1 MYEQPAATS
10 LEPAVYIE
18 QRKPRKTKRGLDP
31 QTARD
36 TEADDLEAEDINDQQ
51 PPAKALKIQAAASVE
66 GEDSTALAAGAKRKP
81 KSKAKKPQAK
91 DSDGPTA
98 AKSSKPKAKAKA
110 KALKAAP
117 AEGKDSNDLAAAAGE
132 SQPEGKAKD
141 PNPNDEPKRKAK
153 DEALEPPRQTAE
165 AEDDPARDL
174 GDEAMSELVKLSV
187 DELCTLH
194 GAVRSP
200 AWVSVNNV
208 YSNAYRKALT
218 RAKLTV
224 AQARLRARVASAIW
238 RRGGCGLFL
247 KQLCTPFTQPRARKQ
262 KADQAADPDGEAE
275 KADDIEHGNVENAR
289 GGDAV

>member
-66 GEDSTALAAGAKRKP
+66 GEDFTALAAGAKRKP

-117 AEGKDSNDLAAAAGE
+117 AEGKDFNGLAAAAGE

-174 GDEAMSELVKLSV
+174 GDEAMNELVKLSV

-194 GAVRSP
+194 GGAQSGLGFGEQCLLECLPEGVDACQADGSAGKAACSSRLRDLAEGRLWSVHQAALHALHP
-200 AWVSVNNV
+200 AP
-208 YSNAYRKALT
+208 R
-218 RAKLTV
+218 
-224 AQARLRARVASAIW
+224 AQAE
-238 RRGGCGLFL
+238 G
-247 KQLCTPFTQPRARKQ
+247 
-262 KADQAADPDGEAE
+262 
-275 KADDIEHGNVENAR
+275 
-289 GGDAV
+289 